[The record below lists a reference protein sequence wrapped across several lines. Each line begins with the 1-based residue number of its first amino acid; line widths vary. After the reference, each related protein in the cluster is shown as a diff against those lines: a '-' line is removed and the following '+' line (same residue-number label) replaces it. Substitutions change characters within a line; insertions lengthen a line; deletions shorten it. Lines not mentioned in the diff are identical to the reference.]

1 MKPTGGRLPG
11 VDVRERLSRLAS
23 MAPSIAQCAVAAA
36 VAWIVAKDVLGH
48 DRPFFAPIAAVICL
62 GVTLG
67 QRLRRLAELLAGVG
81 VGIGVGDVLVPHIG
95 SGPWQ
100 IALIVALAMGVAVFL
115 DKGPI
120 IAIQAGSSAVL
131 VATLLPAS
139 GTGGLDRMI
148 DALVG
153 GTVGIVAI
161 ALLPADPAAIAH
173 RHASA
178 VLGALAEALEGIG
191 EAVRR
196 SDLDRAVSV
205 LEDARGTQAVVERLR
220 EALETGREIATISP
234 LRRRWRRRL
243 LGYEKASA
251 PIDHAI
257 RNARVLVRRAIV
269 ALEDGEPI
277 PPAFPETAF
286 ALSRAALS
294 LRDELASGREPVKS
308 REAVLERARHLSVA
322 PGAPYG
328 FSAEVM
334 TAQLRSITVDLLLA
348 TGIGRDDALAALP
361 QPHGTTGAGS
371 VQARETGDGG
381 TVDGDAGGGDGGADR
396 EAVRRTADRDPT
408 G

>member
-1 MKPTGGRLPG
+1 MRLADGRRLG
-11 VDVRERLSRLAS
+11 TDVRERLGRVAF

-36 VAWIVAKDVLGH
+36 VAWIVAKDVLEH
-48 DRPFFAPIAAVICL
+48 DRPFFAPIAVVICL
-62 GVTLG
+62 GITLG

-81 VGIGVGDVLVPHIG
+81 VGIAVGDVLVSHIG

-100 IALIVALAMGVAVFL
+100 IALVVALAMGAAVFL

-131 VATLLPAS
+131 VATLLPPS
-139 GTGGLDRMI
+139 GTAGLDRMI

-161 ALLPADPAAIAH
+161 ALLPANPAAIAH

-178 VLGALAEALEGIG
+178 VLEALAEALEGIG

-196 SDLDRAVSV
+196 SDPERAADM
-205 LEDARGTQAVVERLR
+205 LEDARGTHAVVEQLR
-220 EALETGREIATISP
+220 EALDTGREIATISP

-243 LGYEKASA
+243 LGYETASA

-257 RNARVLVRRAIV
+257 RNVRVLARRALV
-269 ALEDGEPI
+269 ALEEGEPI
-277 PPAFPETAF
+277 PPAFPEAAM
-286 ALSRAALS
+286 ALSRAALL
-294 LRDELASGREPVKS
+294 LRDELASGREPVMT
-308 REAVLERARHLSVA
+308 RAAVLEPARHLSVT
-322 PGAPYG
+322 PGGPSG
-328 FSAEVM
+328 LSAEVM

-348 TGIGRDDALAALP
+348 TGTSRDDALAALP
-361 QPHGTTGAGS
+361 QPRGTSAGS
-371 VQARETGDGG
+371 DRAYG
-381 TVDGDAGGGDGGADR
+381 AGGGVIDGDGAGDGAGAGDG
-396 EAVRRTADRDPT
+396 EAVRRAGHRDAA